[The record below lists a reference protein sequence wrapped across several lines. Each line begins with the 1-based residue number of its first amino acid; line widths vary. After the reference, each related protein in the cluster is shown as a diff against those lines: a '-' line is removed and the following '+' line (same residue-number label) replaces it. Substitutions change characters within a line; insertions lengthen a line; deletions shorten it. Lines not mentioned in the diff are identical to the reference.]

1 MNDTITQ
8 IIVAVAGV
16 LTPVICGYVAN
27 LIRKYI
33 PTKDLLQA
41 LGQFAQDAVVVA
53 EKAGVTD
60 KLIDK
65 KQFAIDKLQDM
76 LQQAGFNKQDENLLA
91 GCIEHAYCELKK
103 DIESVYQVDSAK
115 TAPTTGTDNTQAVNP
130 HEKVYKLSEMCDKNG
145 NIIPELMKGV
155 PGYEKK

>member
-1 MNDTITQ
+1 MTDIITQ

-41 LGQFAQDAVVVA
+41 LEQFAKDAVVLA
-53 EKAGVTD
+53 EKAGLTD
-60 KLIDK
+60 KLLDK
-65 KQFAIDKLQDM
+65 KQYAIDKLQDM
-76 LQQAGFNKQDENLLA
+76 LQQAGFSKQDEELL
-91 GCIEHAYCELKK
+91 GSCVEHAYCELKK
-103 DIESVYQVDSAK
+103 DIESVYGASDAK
-115 TAPTTGTDNTQAVNP
+115 ISPTVNADKKT
-130 HEKVYKLSEMCDKNG
+130 HEKVYKLSEMCDKDG

-155 PGYEKK
+155 PGYEEK

>member
-1 MNDTITQ
+1 MTNTITQ

-27 LIRKYI
+27 LIKKYI
-33 PTKDLLQA
+33 PDKSLLQA

-60 KLIDK
+60 KLLDK
-65 KQFAIDKLQDM
+65 KQYAINKLQDM
-76 LQQAGFNKQDENLLA
+76 LEHAGFSKQNEELL
-91 GCIEHAYCELKK
+91 GSCVEHAYCELKH
-103 DIESVYQVDSAK
+103 DIESVYK
-115 TAPTTGTDNTQAVNP
+115 APAVSDTKP
-130 HEKVYKLSEMCDKNG
+130 VAEKPKEKVYKLSEMCDKDG

-155 PGYEKK
+155 PGYEEK

>member
-41 LGQFAQDAVVVA
+41 LEQFAKDAVVLA
-53 EKAGVTD
+53 EKTGLTD
-60 KLIDK
+60 KLLNK

-76 LQQAGFNKQDENLLA
+76 LQQAGFNKQDEDLLA

-103 DIESVYQVDSAK
+103 DIEPVYK
-115 TAPTTGTDNTQAVNP
+115 TNNTIITDQAEPVKP
-130 HEKVYKLSEMCDKNG
+130 HGKVYKLSEMCDKDG

-155 PGYEKK
+155 PEYEEK

>member
-1 MNDTITQ
+1 MKNMSDIITQ

-27 LIRKYI
+27 LVRKYI

-41 LGQFAQDAVVVA
+41 LEQFAKDAVVLA
-53 EKAGVTD
+53 EKAGLTD
-60 KLIDK
+60 KLLNK

-76 LQQAGFNKQDENLLA
+76 LQQAGFSKQDEDLLA

-103 DIESVYQVDSAK
+103 DIESVYRVNDTTVNTDEAK
-115 TAPTTGTDNTQAVNP
+115 AVKP
-130 HEKVYKLSEMCDKNG
+130 HEKIYKLSEMCDKDG

-155 PGYEKK
+155 PGYEEK